1 VQFAYRL
8 ARPTNWG
15 SASIL
20 LILLLSAYGAE
31 RSPLA
36 LSVDRTEYRP
46 GETVE
51 LSITTHA
58 GGPYDV
64 YVRVQGPKGVLWADQ
79 SLQLQR
85 RMTPAASNFVLANGS
100 VKMPVSLSRKE
111 LVQPGTYTFEAI
123 LVPPGANPLAQD
135 PTHVVVALS
144 IYVPALPGI
153 NFLAMHNPQSS
164 RYRSD
169 CGTCHLDKLRN
180 TSLVPN
186 IKSFHARKVDLFWGG
201 EITDLTYACQVC
213 HKGADLLE
221 FSQASLRKQ
230 SSPDTCALCHSRFG
244 PGKRLYAK

>member
-1 VQFAYRL
+1 MRFPDRL
-8 ARPTNWG
+8 TRPTNWAL
-15 SASIL
+15 ASIL
-20 LILLLSAYGAE
+20 LILLLSAHGAE
-31 RSPLA
+31 RPPLT
-36 LSVDRTEYRP
+36 LSADRTEYRP

-51 LSITTHA
+51 LSITTQT

-64 YVRVQGPKGVLWADQ
+64 YVRIMGPKGVLWADQ
-79 SLQLQR
+79 SLQFQK

-100 VKMPVSLSRKE
+100 VKVPVSISRKE

-123 LVPPGANPLAQD
+123 VVPPDADPLAETSI
-135 PTHVVVALS
+135 PIVRSS

-153 NFLAMHNPQSS
+153 NFVAMHNPESA

-169 CGTCHLDKLRN
+169 CGTCHLDKIQN
-180 TSLVPN
+180 TSLQPN
-186 IKSFHARKVDLFWGG
+186 IKSFHAMKVELFLGN
-201 EITDLTYACQVC
+201 EHPELACQVC

-244 PGKRLYAK
+244 PGKRLYSK

>member
-1 VQFAYRL
+1 MRFANQL
-8 ARPTNWG
+8 ARPTNWV
-15 SASIL
+15 SASIP

-31 RSPLA
+31 RCPLA

-51 LSITTHA
+51 LSITTQV
-58 GGPYDV
+58 GGPYDI
-64 YVRVQGPKGVLWADQ
+64 YVRLQGPKGVLWADQ
-79 SLQLQR
+79 SLQFQR
-85 RMTPAASNFVLANGS
+85 RMTPAASNFVLANAS
-100 VKMPVSLSRKE
+100 VKVPVSLSRKE

-123 LVPPGANPLAQD
+123 
-135 PTHVVVALS
+135 VVAPGGSPLREASIPVVRSS

-164 RYRSD
+164 RYRGD
-169 CGTCHLDKLRN
+169 CGTCHLDKIQN
-180 TSLVPN
+180 ASLQPN
-186 IKSFHARKVDLFWGG
+186 IKSFHAMKVELFLGN
-201 EITDLTYACQVC
+201 EHPEVACQVC

>member
-1 VQFAYRL
+1 MCFPD
-8 ARPTNWG
+8 RPTRPANWV

-20 LILLLSAYGAE
+20 LLFMISASGAE

-36 LSVDRTEYRP
+36 LAADRTEYRP

-51 LSITTHA
+51 LSITTQA
-58 GGPYDV
+58 GGPYDI
-64 YVRVQGPKGVLWADQ
+64 YVRVTGPKGVLWADQ
-79 SLQLQR
+79 SLQFQR
-85 RMTPAASNFVLANGS
+85 RMTPAASNIVLANGS
-100 VKMPVSLSRKE
+100 VKVPVSISRKE
-111 LVQPGTYTFEAI
+111 LVQPGAYTFEAI
-123 LVPPGANPLAQD
+123 VLQPGGDPLAESSI
-135 PTHVVVALS
+135 PVVRS
-144 IYVPALPGI
+144 TIYVPALPGI

-169 CGTCHLDKLRN
+169 CGTCHLDKIRN
-180 TSLVPN
+180 TSLQPN
-186 IKSFHARKVDLFWGG
+186 IKSFHAMKVELFLGN
-201 EITDLTYACQVC
+201 EHPELACQVC